1 VSRISIP
8 LPLQGPSVGH
18 TIASCSPLKQG
29 SSISF
34 PTVQRHASRRGVR
47 MLPSQQLPLAL
58 DVIVTVGDPDGDT
71 AANIRICVVAAA
83 GVAVVVGV
91 LAVCCSVPHAA
102 SDSPA
107 TMAVR
112 IAVARRLLDMTSDTL
127 PLPRQRYIVRSTSQ
141 IKVSTQQGH
150 SIPPGPPQ
158 LITCERWDEPATLL
172 IGQSAAHALHAAGHK
187 RNLIGTLKS
196 F

>member
-1 VSRISIP
+1 
-8 LPLQGPSVGH
+8 
-18 TIASCSPLKQG
+18 
-29 SSISF
+29 
-34 PTVQRHASRRGVR
+34 

-58 DVIVTVGDPDGDT
+58 EVIVTVDDPDGDT
-71 AANIRICVVAAA
+71 AANIRICVVAAAA

-127 PLPRQRYIVRSTSQ
+127 PLPRQRYLVRSTSQ

-150 SIPPGPPQ
+150 SIHG
-158 LITCERWDEPATLL
+158 
-172 IGQSAAHALHAAGHK
+172 
-187 RNLIGTLKS
+187 GTL
-196 F
+196 